1 MQQHDSNLR
10 PSVRKFETGDIPGTA
25 AADTTVSPPNKPT
38 PGSGE
43 TFAAKLL
50 RVAGRL
56 TPSLPPSP
64 DTRNRG
70 DVHQENLPRW
80 PAPNVRGVSPAPS
93 RPNVR
98 GVYAPIAG
106 ELMQEALAGV
116 RRHVPAVLSP
126 HFETLYSAW
135 LAELLAGVPVL
146 AARPAQR
153 FLHLRIRAGLR
164 VAILPGGLHALAGLF
179 RAKAFAQG
187 ILRENPRYTGRPPY
201 PRFIL
206 ADGGKH
212 EPREP

>member
-1 MQQHDSNLR
+1 MQTHDSNVR
-10 PSVRKFETGDIPGTA
+10 PSVRKFETDDIPGTA
-25 AADTTVSPPNKPT
+25 AADTTVSTPNKPT

-98 GVYAPIAG
+98 GYP
-106 ELMQEALAGV
+106 Q
-116 RRHVPAVLSP
+116 P
-126 HFETLYSAW
+126 
-135 LAELLAGVPVL
+135 L
-146 AARPAQR
+146 AAPMYGGCMR
-153 FLHLRIRAGLR
+153 LLRGS
-164 VAILPGGLHALAGLF
+164 
-179 RAKAFAQG
+179 
-187 ILRENPRYTGRPPY
+187 
-201 PRFIL
+201 
-206 ADGGKH
+206 
-212 EPREP
+212 

>member
-70 DVHQENLPRW
+70 DVHRKTFPDGLP
-80 PAPNVRGVSPAPS
+80 PMYGGYPQP
-93 RPNVR
+93 
-98 GVYAPIAG
+98 
-106 ELMQEALAGV
+106 
-116 RRHVPAVLSP
+116 
-126 HFETLYSAW
+126 
-135 LAELLAGVPVL
+135 L
-146 AARPAQR
+146 AAPMYGGCMRP
-153 FLHLRIRAGLR
+153 LRGS
-164 VAILPGGLHALAGLF
+164 
-179 RAKAFAQG
+179 
-187 ILRENPRYTGRPPY
+187 
-201 PRFIL
+201 
-206 ADGGKH
+206 
-212 EPREP
+212 

>member
-1 MQQHDSNLR
+1 
-10 PSVRKFETGDIPGTA
+10 
-25 AADTTVSPPNKPT
+25 
-38 PGSGE
+38 
-43 TFAAKLL
+43 
-50 RVAGRL
+50 
-56 TPSLPPSP
+56 
-64 DTRNRG
+64 
-70 DVHQENLPRW
+70 
-80 PAPNVRGVSPAPS
+80 
-93 RPNVR
+93 
-98 GVYAPIAG
+98 
-106 ELMQEALAGV
+106 
-116 RRHVPAVLSP
+116 VLSP

-187 ILRENPRYTGRPPY
+187 ILRANPRYTGRPPY

>member
-1 MQQHDSNLR
+1 MQTHDSNLR

-64 DTRNRG
+64 NTRNRG

-187 ILRENPRYTGRPPY
+187 ILRANPRYTGRPPY

>member
-1 MQQHDSNLR
+1 MQTHDSNLR
-10 PSVRKFETGDIPGTA
+10 PSVRKFETGDIPGAA
-25 AADTTVSPPNKPT
+25 AADTTVSTPNKPA

-50 RVAGRL
+50 RAAGRL
-56 TPSLPPSP
+56 APSLPRSP
-64 DTRNRG
+64 DVPQNTPRTLGHGNLG
-70 DVHQENLPRW
+70 DV
-80 PAPNVRGVSPAPS
+80 RGTPS
-93 RPNVR
+93 TPTPSDVR

-106 ELMQEALAGV
+106 ELVQEAWAGV
-116 RRHVPAVLSP
+116 SRHVPAALSP
-126 HFETLYSAW
+126 HVETLYRAW

-164 VAILPGGLHALAGLF
+164 VAILPGGLHALAALF

-187 ILRENPRYTGRPPY
+187 ILRANPRYTGRPPY

-206 ADGGKH
+206 AGGGKH

>member
-1 MQQHDSNLR
+1 MACPQC
-10 PSVRKFETGDIPGTA
+10 T
-25 AADTTVSPPNKPT
+25 
-38 PGSGE
+38 
-43 TFAAKLL
+43 
-50 RVAGRL
+50 
-56 TPSLPPSP
+56 
-64 DTRNRG
+64 
-70 DVHQENLPRW
+70 
-80 PAPNVRGVSPAPS
+80 GVSPAPS

-106 ELMQEALAGV
+106 ELMQEALTGV

-187 ILRENPRYTGRPPY
+187 ILRANPRYTGRPPY

>member
-1 MQQHDSNLR
+1 MIATCARPCANLR
-10 PSVRKFETGDIPGTA
+10 RATYPALPIRIQPY
-25 AADTTVSPPNKPT
+25 PPNKPT

-50 RVAGRL
+50 RAAGRL
-56 TPSLPPSP
+56 APSLPLPPIPETRGTYIRKTFP
-64 DTRNRG
+64 DG
-70 DVHQENLPRW
+70 LP
-80 PAPNVRGVSPAPS
+80 PMYGGHPQPLAAPMY
-93 RPNVR
+93 

-106 ELMQEALAGV
+106 ELVQEAWAGV
-116 RRHVPAVLSP
+116 SRHVPAVLAP
-126 HFETLYSAW
+126 HFEPLYSAW

-153 FLHLRIRAGLR
+153 FLHLRIRAELR

-187 ILRENPRYTGRPPY
+187 ILRANPRYTGRPPY

>member
-1 MQQHDSNLR
+1 MQTHDSNLR

-25 AADTTVSPPNKPT
+25 AADTTVSTPNTPT
-38 PGSGE
+38 LGSGE

-153 FLHLRIRAGLR
+153 FLHLRIRTGLR

-187 ILRENPRYTGRPPY
+187 ILRANPRYTGRPPY

>member
-10 PSVRKFETGDIPGTA
+10 PSVRKFETDDIPGATGL
-25 AADTTVSPPNKPT
+25 DIIISTINKPT

-43 TFAAKLL
+43 IFAAKLL
-50 RVAGRL
+50 RAAGRL
-56 TPSLPPSP
+56 APSLPHSP
-64 DTRNRG
+64 DTPQNTPRTLG
-70 DVHQENLPRW
+70 CGNLG
-80 PAPNVRGVSPAPS
+80 NVRGTPS
-93 RPNVR
+93 TPTPPDVR

-106 ELMQEALAGV
+106 ELVQEAWAGV
-116 RRHVPAVLSP
+116 SRHVPAVLSP
-126 HFETLYSAW
+126 HIETLYCAW

-179 RAKAFAQG
+179 RARAFAQG
-187 ILRENPRYTGRPPY
+187 ILRANPRYTGRPPY

-206 ADGGKH
+206 AGGGKH